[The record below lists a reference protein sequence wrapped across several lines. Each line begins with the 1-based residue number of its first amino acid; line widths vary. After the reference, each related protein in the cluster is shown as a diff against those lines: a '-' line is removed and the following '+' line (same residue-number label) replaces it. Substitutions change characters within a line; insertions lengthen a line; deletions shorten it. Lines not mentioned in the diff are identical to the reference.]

1 MGGISDAQITWNK
14 KGELVWTGNL
24 SLENNGG
31 FVSIRTASSVFD
43 WSEFDGVEI
52 QVEGGG
58 RDVQLSVQRADMMVW
73 AGGYRAPV
81 ATEKQ
86 GDTRLFV
93 PFSAFMLN
101 DSVDR

>member
-52 QVEGGG
+52 QVEGAAATSS
-58 RDVQLSVQRADMMVW
+58 SV
-73 AGGYRAPV
+73 YNAPI
-81 ATEKQ
+81 
-86 GDTRLFV
+86 
-93 PFSAFMLN
+93 
-101 DSVDR
+101 